1 MNERSVKCCI
11 YAESLVNMSEGESWG
26 AEVVASVRKFALQ
39 NSLEYNG
46 NGQVGSVLGRLLSE
60 SPNLRSDAKRLM
72 SIVSEEVENA
82 NTMALKEG
90 LDAVRAELERVAPD
104 ALEREK
110 HRKIEGLKELPGDT
124 GSVVLRFAP
133 NPNGPLTLGHSRG
146 VVRYRYQSQTSP
158 PSSLS
163 VD

>member
-1 MNERSVKCCI
+1 M
-11 YAESLVNMSEGESWG
+11 
-26 AEVVASVRKFALQ
+26 RKFALL

-124 GSVVLRFAP
+124 GSKRP
-133 NPNGPLTLGHSRG
+133 QIRP
-146 VVRYRYQSQTSP
+146 
-158 PSSLS
+158 
-163 VD
+163 